1 MNGGGA
7 LPIRPGTVIDDKF
20 RVEAILGEGGM
31 GVVVRAMHL
40 KLQAPVAIKFLLPE
54 ALADRVV
61 VERFRREAQMSARL
75 TSDNVARVLDV
86 GNLANGAPYMV
97 MEYLQGETLG
107 ELLGRRKHLAI
118 HDACNYMMQV
128 CEALTE
134 AHALGFVHRDLKPG
148 NLFLVTRP
156 NNKTVVKLLDFGIS
170 KIGGMSAPAS
180 SGELTMTTMVLGTP
194 SYMAPEQLISSRT
207 VDSRADL
214 WSCGVVLFRMLT
226 GELPFDADSLI
237 ELGVKLMNND
247 PPDLRKLRPDVP
259 AGVVAIVRKCLE
271 RDASDRYQTA
281 QELSRALAPF
291 AMDSTA
297 PREHRPPTGSA
308 PTLLADSQEIAA
320 LAASG
325 AAKAIASGV
334 PSSRRLD
341 EAPPSSDEEARI
353 TLPKQP
359 VATALITS
367 GVPTS
372 PSGAVATAASP
383 PAAKPALV
391 PPGPPPAPPTPP
403 PPQPA
408 PQFQPP
414 NMGDTV
420 PKALVSPML
429 ASEAWPQDETRVA
442 SPAVLQAVRGAKT
455 PASLHSA
462 FSVPNPQQ
470 AAGESPR
477 PPANLLKRSPWIG
490 LVAVVGIAGVV
501 IAFVFFVFVRP
512 RMQPPATTTTTT
524 SATTPPTP
532 VPVEPSPPPTTPAV
546 LPVSSPMT
554 SVTSVASPPPSTK
567 PSSASNP
574 TSTTKPTTRK
584 PVPVV
589 PRHVDV
595 PPSPIDNH

>member
-20 RVEAILGEGGM
+20 RVEAVLGEGGM

-118 HDACNYMMQV
+118 HEACNYMMQV

-214 WSCGVVLFRMLT
+214 WSCGVVLYRMLT

-291 AMDSTA
+291 AMESGT

-325 AAKAIASGV
+325 AAKAVSSGV

-372 PSGAVATAASP
+372 PSGGAATAASP
-383 PAAKPALV
+383 PPAAKPVLV

-403 PPQPA
+403 PPPPA

-420 PKALVSPML
+420 PKALVPPKL

-470 AAGESPR
+470 AGGSPP
-477 PPANLLKRSPWIG
+477 PPASLLKRSPWIG
-490 LVAVVGIAGVV
+490 LVAVIGIAGVV

-512 RMQPPATTTTTT
+512 RMQPQGTTTTT

-532 VPVEPSPPPTTPAV
+532 VPVEPPPPPPTAPTV
-546 LPVSSPMT
+546 LPVASPT
-554 SVTSVASPPPSTK
+554 SVTSVTSPPPSTK
-567 PSSASNP
+567 PSSAPNP
-574 TSTTKPTTRK
+574 ASATTKPITRK

-595 PPSPIDNH
+595 PPSPIDNR